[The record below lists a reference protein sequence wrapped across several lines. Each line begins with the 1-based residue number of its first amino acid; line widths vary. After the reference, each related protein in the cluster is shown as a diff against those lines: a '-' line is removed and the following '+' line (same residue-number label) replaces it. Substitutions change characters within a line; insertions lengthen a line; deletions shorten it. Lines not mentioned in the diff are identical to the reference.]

1 MLTRFYLQPIS
12 AGEVSIQVMCALP
25 QKDMQALL
33 LIKADLAI
41 AQQKATQ
48 DAWYGTMPQGD
59 QLDLNVLE

>member
-48 DAWYGTMPQGD
+48 DA
-59 QLDLNVLE
+59 